1 VIAGDYHFNPL
12 AQQYQHQQKSASEL
26 MAGTMAVSRLLYRKE
41 RGKDGKREKDVQV
54 FCT

>member
-1 VIAGDYHFNPL
+1 VIFISTRSLSN
-12 AQQYQHQQKSASEL
+12 QHQQKSASEL